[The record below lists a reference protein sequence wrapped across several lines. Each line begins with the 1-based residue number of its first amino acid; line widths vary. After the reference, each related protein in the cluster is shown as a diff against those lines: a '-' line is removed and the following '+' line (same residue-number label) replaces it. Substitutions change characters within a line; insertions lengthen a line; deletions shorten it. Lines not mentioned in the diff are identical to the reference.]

1 MADIEEL
8 KKKIMEWAEKSTKP
22 KFYFKDIG
30 KAAPEVGLREIKK
43 AVTALV
49 QEQKLELWSSGS
61 TSMYGVKGKGI
72 TEEAQMGKHE
82 E

>member
-8 KKKIMEWAEKSTKP
+8 KAKIMEWAQKQTKP
-22 KFYFKDIG
+22 KFYFKDFG
-30 KAAPEVGLREIKK
+30 KAAPDSSLREIKK

-49 QEQKLELWSSGS
+49 QEEKLELWSSGS

-72 TEEAQMGKHE
+72 TEEAQMGKKE
-82 E
+82 D

>member
-1 MADIEEL
+1 MDIEEL

-30 KAAPEVGLREIKK
+30 KAAPELGPREIKK

-49 QEQKLELWSSGS
+49 QEQKLEYWSSGS
-61 TSMYGVKGKGI
+61 TTMYGVKGKGI
-72 TEEAQMGKHE
+72 TEEAQMGTHE